1 VHIPK
6 RFKPNSAEHDFIEI
20 HGRKFPFKNVQV
32 PKEQV
37 QHMHKKYHPNY
48 KPYENHKGIK
58 VSQTNIKFLPKEKL
72 EEFPPNV
79 QEVDFSRNKLETFPN
94 LSPYVLCL
102 TVLNLAHNCL
112 TEAPACINELVTLK
126 EINLSFNKLNSL
138 DTIDFTKLP
147 ALERLCFQ
155 KIGLSKLPFSI
166 GSLKRLEILFLFDN
180 NLEDLPD
187 IFDKLPNLE
196 CLGLDGNKCGL
207 PPVVLKATSLIALHV
222 RRTGLKSLPEG
233 LKSLKQLKLLST
245 GGNEIK
251 VYPHWL
257 FTELNLTSLYL
268 GDESQICIPPPAICS
283 SDERRVRNMRAY
295 YESLSKS
302 GSNFDERL
310 KVLFVGD
317 TMAGKTSLLES
328 ILKAVPTLTSEESRT
343 VCVDIHEYLL
353 PSSAS
358 QHHERSLT
366 VNFWDFGGHDSY
378 YFSNQLFLTPN
389 ALVILTIDSAK
400 YLRDPVKGMED
411 SLLWVRKVLARIP
424 DAKLLVAATH
434 IDLVEDRTKLQNL
447 EKELL
452 ERIHLEGKRRCKT
465 LQKVVDRVERKE
477 GTLRKHVKKLA
488 CENQSAAK
496 KLLKRQ
502 PELPQSVIF
511 VSNANGEGH
520 EIFRKELGK
529 ICSSNFPNLVSYIP
543 LRWKHVEEV
552 IKKEFLPRNPVTLV
566 EQVRGCVSRK
576 FSDLSDREF
585 LAMLE
590 YFSSSGVFCYFPEIP
605 NLRNLV
611 FIDPT
616 WLISIFK
623 PIFSPLCDLKETI
636 LNFEFYNNL
645 EKKEILDNLEKRGL
659 LCEEILAKLWDS
671 FLPSYSTPL
680 FHNKEK
686 AVGIFLNILQAF
698 SLCYEVPL
706 KDGKRFGRQY
716 LFPTYIPRLVNGEK
730 LDEVWDL
737 SSEVSD
743 IPQMTCCFSFSD
755 VMPASFFELLSCSLH
770 ALCPEKALQFDRG
783 AFGLHRH
790 TGIQLF
796 ISVQSS
802 TAEMDEASTLKI
814 TARYNSKAEMMDD
827 EKPWRLLWEVVLP
840 LILKGHEMISLWQG
854 LVVCEWIICP
864 CCGSREALSPA
875 ITKPCSAESLCFIP
889 VNWLSSSHS
898 TSSSSRETNQL
909 CCMKTN
915 AVFPVI
921 HVHPPRGKSST
932 NLHVVLYDNITLVQG
947 SI

>member
-1 VHIPK
+1 MHIPK
-6 RFKPNSAEHDFIEI
+6 RFKPNSAEPAFIELN
-20 HGRKFPFKNVQV
+20 GRKFPVKNIQF
-32 PKEQV
+32 PKEQI

-58 VSQTNIKFLPKEKL
+58 VSQTNFKSLPKEKL
-72 EEFPPNV
+72 EEFPPTV

-94 LSPYVLCL
+94 LSPHVLCL
-102 TVLNLAHNCL
+102 TVLNLANNCL
-112 TEAPACINELVTLK
+112 TEAPRGINELPTLK

-147 ALERLCFQ
+147 ALERLHFQ
-155 KIGLSKLPFSI
+155 KIGISKLPSSI
-166 GSLKRLEILFLFDN
+166 GSLERLELLILFDN
-180 NLEDLPD
+180 KLEDLPD
-187 IFDKLPNLE
+187 IFHKLLNLE

-207 PPVVLKATSLIALHV
+207 PQVVLKATSLVALHV
-222 RRTGLKSLPEG
+222 RHTGLQSLPEG
-233 LKSLKQLKLLST
+233 LKVLKQLKLLST

-257 FTELNLTSLYL
+257 FTELNLTALYL
-268 GDESQICIPPPAICS
+268 GDELQICIPPPAICS

-302 GSNFDERL
+302 GNNFDERL
-310 KVLFVGD
+310 KVLFIGD
-317 TMAGKTSLLES
+317 SMAGKTSLLES
-328 ILKAVPTLTSEESRT
+328 ILRAVPTLTAEESRT
-343 VCVDIHEYLL
+343 VCVDVHEYML

-358 QHHERSLT
+358 QHQERSLT

-389 ALVILTIDSAK
+389 ALVILTIDAAN
-400 YLRDPVKGMED
+400 YLRDPVKGLEN

-434 IDLVEDRTKLQNL
+434 IDLVEDHTKLQIL

-452 ERIHLEGKRRCKT
+452 EHIHLEGERRRKA

-477 GTLRKHVKKLA
+477 RTLKKHTKKLA
-488 CENQSAAK
+488 RENQSAAK
-496 KLLKRQ
+496 RLLKCQ

-520 EIFRKELGK
+520 EHFVEELGK
-529 ICSSNFPNLVSYIP
+529 ICSNNFPNLVSYIP
-543 LRWKHVEEV
+543 LRWKHAEEL
-552 IKKEFLPRNPVTLV
+552 IKKQLLPRNPVTLV
-566 EQVRGCVSRK
+566 EQVKGCVYQT
-576 FSDLSDREF
+576 FSDISDMEF
-585 LAMLE
+585 SAMLE

-605 NLRNLV
+605 NLKNLV
-611 FIDPT
+611 FVDPT

-623 PIFSPLCDLKETI
+623 PIFSPLCDLKATI
-636 LNFEFYNNL
+636 LSFEFYNNL

-659 LCEEILAKLWDS
+659 LCEEILTKLWD
-671 FLPSYSTPL
+671 PL
-680 FHNKEK
+680 LRSCTTSPFHNKEK
-686 AVGIFLNILQAF
+686 AIGIFLSILQTF

-716 LFPTYIPRLVNGEK
+716 LFPTYIPRLASSEQ
-730 LDEVWDL
+730 LDELWDL

-743 IPQMTCCFSFSD
+743 IPQIACCFSFSD

-770 ALCPEKALQFDRG
+770 ALCPDKALQFDRG

-790 TGIQLF
+790 TGIKLF

-802 TAEMDEASTLKI
+802 AAEMEEASTLKI
-814 TARYNSKAEMMDD
+814 TARYNSKAEITDD
-827 EKPWRLLWEVVLP
+827 AKAWRLLWEVVLP

-854 LVVCEWIICP
+854 LVVCEWLICP
-864 CCGSREALSPA
+864 NCGSREALSPESS
-875 ITKPCSAESLCFIP
+875 SADSLCFLQA
-889 VNWLSSSHS
+889 NWLNRSQS
-898 TSSSSRETNQL
+898 TSNCGETSQV
-909 CCMKTN
+909 CCTKTN
-915 AVFPVI
+915 TAFPVI
-921 HVHPPRGKSST
+921 RVCPPRGMSF
-932 NLHVVLYDNITLVQG
+932 NQLACDLYNRKLSEVYVDT
-947 SI
+947 SY